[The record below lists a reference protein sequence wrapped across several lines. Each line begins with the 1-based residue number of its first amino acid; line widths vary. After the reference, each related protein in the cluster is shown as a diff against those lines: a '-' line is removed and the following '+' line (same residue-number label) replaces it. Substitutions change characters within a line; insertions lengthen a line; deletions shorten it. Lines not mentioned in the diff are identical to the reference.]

1 MENEEEKKLDIS
13 VYYKSMTKKDKGS
26 LVSYLIKRYD
36 MSYPTIISKL
46 NGRSKM
52 TVLEQDMIT
61 NVIDKKLWE
70 S

>member
-1 MENEEEKKLDIS
+1 
-13 VYYKSMTKKDKGS
+13 MTKKDKGS

>member
-1 MENEEEKKLDIS
+1 MENEEKKKLDIC

-61 NVIDKKLWE
+61 NIIDKKLWE